1 MQLSRWPSS
10 PKNTLAA
17 LQAAAINS
25 ILPSSEK
32 LFAVNGPP
40 GTGKTTLMFDII
52 ANLYMLN
59 VL

>member
-40 GTGKTTLMFDII
+40 GTGI
-52 ANLYMLN
+52 ANPIELFA
-59 VL
+59 